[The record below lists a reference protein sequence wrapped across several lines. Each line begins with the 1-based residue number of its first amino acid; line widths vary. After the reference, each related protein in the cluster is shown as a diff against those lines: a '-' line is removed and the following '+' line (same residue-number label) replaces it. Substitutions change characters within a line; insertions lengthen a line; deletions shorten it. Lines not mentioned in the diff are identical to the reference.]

1 MQEMLLVI
9 LGFLLGLI
17 PGWKAR
23 RDRLK
28 VHWGALRAEIE
39 LCREHATTYLKDDVM
54 APLYRLPMK
63 AYEAS
68 LSVLLSDA
76 AVKEDEV
83 QTLLKFYGQVEDLN
97 RGLDNATQL
106 AMENNTGPL
115 KTEYKRNCMKAEQ
128 LIPPQSGGSNLY
140 TNAVSCV
147 GRHLD

>member
-23 RDRLK
+23 RARLK

-39 LCREHATTYLKDDVM
+39 LCREHASTYLKDGIM

-63 AYEAS
+63 AYQAS
-68 LSVLLSDA
+68 FSALLADA
-76 AVKEDEV
+76 AVKENEV
-83 QTLLKFYGQVEDLN
+83 QTLLKFYGLVEDLN
-97 RGLDNATQL
+97 RGLDNAAHL

-115 KTEYKRNCMKAEQ
+115 HTEYKRNRTKAEQ
-128 LIPPQSGGSNLY
+128 LILPQEGESNFY
-140 TNAVSCV
+140 TNAVACV
-147 GRHLD
+147 GIHLE